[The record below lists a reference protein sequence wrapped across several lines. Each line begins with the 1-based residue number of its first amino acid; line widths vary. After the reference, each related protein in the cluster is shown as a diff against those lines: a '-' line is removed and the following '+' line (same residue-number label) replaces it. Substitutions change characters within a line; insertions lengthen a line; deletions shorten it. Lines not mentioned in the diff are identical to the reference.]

1 MIAIAMP
8 RLISTAGLLA
18 LALLASPA
26 LAQQGPAAQSA
37 TAWKAPRNSFGQPDI
52 GGTWSNASL
61 TNLERTAQ
69 YKELIIT
76 DAQAEQVARQRHAAN
91 QRAQAPTDQSTG
103 APTDRNTDAG
113 YNRFW
118 IDPGSTLGK
127 VKGTYRSSWI
137 IDPPD
142 GRIPFSA
149 EGKKLAAAGEARLS
163 YSDPEARP
171 LPDRCLASIGR
182 NGPPMMN
189 GLYNNHYVITQ
200 SPTAVA
206 IHAEMMSNARIV
218 ELTGKHQPAAIRP
231 LFGDAVGR
239 WEGETLVIETTN
251 FNDYHR
257 WQDHPAYLSQTAKV
271 IERFTRVSKDELL
284 YEFTVED
291 PTFYSQPWKGE
302 MTWRI
307 DGEKSYEYACH
318 EGNYAMAGILA
329 GARAFEAQGRK
340 LDQANVE

>member
-1 MIAIAMP
+1 MI
-8 RLISTAGLLA
+8 RSLLTASLSA
-18 LALLASPA
+18 LAVAMAVPA
-26 LAQQGPAAQSA
+26 EAQGLVAAA
-37 TAWKAPRNSFGQPDI
+37 TAWKTPHNSFGQPDI

-61 TNLERTAQ
+61 TNLERTPQ
-69 YKELIIT
+69 YKELIIP
-76 DAQAEQVARQRHAAN
+76 DAQAEQAARQRYAAT
-91 QRAQAPTDQSTG
+91 QRAQARTDPSTG
-103 APTDRNTDAG
+103 APTDHNSDAG

-118 IDPGSTLGK
+118 LDPGTTLGK

-142 GRIPFSA
+142 GKIPFSA
-149 EGKKLAAAGEARLS
+149 EGKKLAAAGEARLG

-171 LPDRCLASIGR
+171 LPDRCIASIGR

-200 SPTAVA
+200 SPTAVV

-218 ELTGKHQPAAIRP
+218 QLTGKHQPAVIRP
-231 LFGDAVGR
+231 LFGDAIGH
-239 WEGETLVIETTN
+239 WEGDTLVVETTN
-251 FNDYHR
+251 FNEYHF

-271 IERFTRVSKDELL
+271 TERFTRVGQDELL

-302 MTWRI
+302 VTWLN
-307 DGEKSYEYACH
+307 DGEHSYEYACH
-318 EGNYAMAGILA
+318 EGNYALQGILQ
-329 GARAFEAQGRK
+329 GARVLELQGRK
-340 LDQANVE
+340 LDQLATGE